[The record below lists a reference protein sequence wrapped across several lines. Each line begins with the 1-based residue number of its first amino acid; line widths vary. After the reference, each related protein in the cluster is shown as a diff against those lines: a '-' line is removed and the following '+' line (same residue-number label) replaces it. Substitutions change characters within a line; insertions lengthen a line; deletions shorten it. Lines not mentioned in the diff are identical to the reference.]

1 MSEKHC
7 ILSVGST
14 DTEGYRSVP
23 RKHWQNGRH
32 NRHLVDCPYPCHK
45 IMFKFCWD
53 NDNNNVMVYSLL
65 FDGFVL
71 DICQQ
76 TMAVYSCCFR
86 FYSFST
92 KFGETVKW
100 GYLLLPVRH
109 TSQYYFLLTPMIVWL
124 IDWLPNKFCHTENK
138 LYMFYTRNLKHMS
151 HSTVSFCAI

>member
-1 MSEKHC
+1 MRDYPLMLFLKSNSHLIFRMSEKHC

-14 DTEGYRSVP
+14 DTKGYRSVP

-45 IMFKFCWD
+45 IVGCCLNFVWIMTTIMFGFIL
-53 NDNNNVMVYSLL
+53 LL

-109 TSQYYFLLTPMIVWL
+109 TSQY
-124 IDWLPNKFCHTENK
+124 
-138 LYMFYTRNLKHMS
+138 
-151 HSTVSFCAI
+151 